1 MWFLIK
7 GTFWFSLVL
16 VLLPFLNAE
25 SSATLE
31 KGPTVQL
38 GDTFSAASE
47 AINYVTAI
55 CLEKPDVCEKGSE
68 TFVALGHRAR
78 EGAYVAY
85 QILDSQ
91 FADDGKAETAAPGM
105 PMKPATVKPAIAA
118 AETKPAAEPA
128 TISEIITGTVTPE
141 PRPKNGNG
149 PKPYTPPKL

>member
-25 SSATLE
+25 STATLE

-47 AINYVTAI
+47 AIGYVTAI

-78 EGAYVAY
+78 EGAKIAY
-85 QILDSQ
+85 QFLDTQ
-91 FADDGKAETAAPGM
+91 FAEDGADVAK
-105 PMKPATVKPAIAA
+105 
-118 AETKPAAEPA
+118 AEPA
-128 TISEIITGTVTPE
+128 KKDALNQPLPAVAEVDADAEVITGTIAIPTR
-141 PRPKNGNG
+141 RPAHKG
-149 PKPYTPPKL
+149 

>member
-25 SSATLE
+25 STATLE

-78 EGAYVAY
+78 EGAKIAY
-85 QILDSQ
+85 QFLDTQ
-91 FADDGKAETAAPGM
+91 FAEDGADVAKAD
-105 PMKPATVKPAIAA
+105 PAKKDALNQPLPAV
-118 AETKPAAEPA
+118 AEVDADAEV
-128 TISEIITGTVTPE
+128 ITGTIAIPTR
-141 PRPKNGNG
+141 RPDHKG
-149 PKPYTPPKL
+149 